1 MLTIDRLFDVPRH
14 QLKNYPNP
22 NMLVTKTNGIWIPL
36 STADFLEAA
45 MNVSRGLISMG
56 VQAGD
61 RIAVASSNRFEWNIL
76 DIAVQQVGAILV
88 PLYPNI
94 SESDY
99 RFILNDAGV
108 EICVVS
114 NRL

>member
-1 MLTIDRLFDVPRH
+1 MEYT
-14 QLKNYPNP
+14 
-22 NMLVTKTNGIWIPL
+22 
-36 STADFLEAA
+36 
-45 MNVSRGLISMG
+45 
-56 VQAGD
+56 
-61 RIAVASSNRFEWNIL
+61 

-99 RFILNDAGV
+99 RFILNDAAV

-114 NRL
+114 NQELTDKINSVRAEVPSLKHLFSFDHVDNCTHWSAIEAQKGKLKLKQLNSACVPLKRQIW